1 MTRVHGGAAPTEG
14 HGGASPIRHCGGAAP
29 TGFGSRAAATGRPA
43 RSRSLLALVAALL
56 VVLTGCAGQDSQPSS
71 PQAGGYVSG
80 DGRITT
86 WDSSERD
93 EPVELTGTTYEKE
106 DIDLADW
113 RGDVVVVNFWY
124 ASCPPCR
131 AEAPDLAELATKYK
145 DQDVHFLGVN
155 HTDGRGT
162 ALAFQRQFD
171 IPYPSLND
179 TDADGVAAMQ
189 GVVPLRA
196 MPSTVVLDREG
207 RVAARVIG
215 QIEPSTLRALI
226 EESLEGQ
233 K

>member
-1 MTRVHGGAAPTEG
+1 ERAEPSEL
-14 HGGASPIRHCGGAAP
+14 
-29 TGFGSRAAATGRPA
+29 SRA
-43 RSRSLLALVAALL
+43 
-56 VVLTGCAGQDSQPSS
+56 
-71 PQAGGYVSG
+71 
-80 DGRITT
+80 
-86 WDSSERD
+86 
-93 EPVELTGTTYEKE
+93 TYSKE
-106 DIDLADW
+106 DIALADW
-113 RGDVVVVNFWY
+113 RGAVVVVNFSY

-171 IPYPSLND
+171 IPYLSLND

-207 RVAARVIG
+207 RVAVRVF
-215 QIEPSTLRALI
+215 
-226 EESLEGQ
+226 
-233 K
+233 